1 MLSFSSAPLF
11 FPSFVLWLNPPFM
24 PLFSSFII
32 PLIHLL
38 LFFNPSFFNFFT
50 SLSIFYCPFVFV
62 SCAILFLPS
71 SILSFYFFA
80 LPNSSFHVF
89 HFLSSFVHLCSY
101 SLCLCASV
109 FPCFPHRCLYASLLL
124 IASSSTILSLSPSSS
139 FFPFFPFFP
148 FPLHFFSVCSLSF
161 CTILFFSF
169 LIHSFSSFLYSLHS
183 PIHSLNRAPSF
194 STIFSYYYLYIPPT
208 LNFYFSYYKIC
219 FLFSYISIIPLISFF
234 LFSNIFLIS
243 SMCNS
248 QCIPIS
254 IHQHVSQIL
263 AYLNNFVTT
272 LLFLSHSWMAP
283 RYESFS
289 PFVEKLA
296 ALQIFCNQYLYLASF
311 LVSVSLIFLFFW
323 FFRLFFCVFVLY
335 CSSIFL
341 YCWCIVFLVFRF
353 LALRFFCFLVFC
365 ASSGSLIFSSSA
377 LLVYGCARHVWQR
390 TVILQ
395 VLLASQY
402 IKSKKKPT
410 PPAARITTFFINETL
425 WALYSKK

>member
-124 IASSSTILSLSPSSS
+124 IASSSTILSLSPFSS
-139 FFPFFPFFP
+139 FFFFFLFFLFVPFPF
-148 FPLHFFSVCSLSF
+148 LKFS
-161 CTILFFSF
+161 SF
-169 LIHSFSSFLYSLHS
+169 LITSFSSFLYSLHS

-208 LNFYFSYYKIC
+208 LNFYFAYYKIC
-219 FLFSYISIIPLISFF
+219 FLFSLISTIPIPLISF
-234 LFSNIFLIS
+234 S
-243 SMCNS
+243 
-248 QCIPIS
+248 
-254 IHQHVSQIL
+254 
-263 AYLNNFVTT
+263 
-272 LLFLSHSWMAP
+272 LFLSYFFNFFHVQLPMYSN
-283 RYESFS
+283 FDS
-289 PFVEKLA
+289 PCNPKYFHTSIILSLRCCVCP
-296 ALQIFCNQYLYLASF
+296 IFEWLPATNHCH
-311 LVSVSLIFLFFW
+311 
-323 FFRLFFCVFVLY
+323 RL
-335 CSSIFL
+335 
-341 YCWCIVFLVFRF
+341 
-353 LALRFFCFLVFC
+353 
-365 ASSGSLIFSSSA
+365 
-377 LLVYGCARHVWQR
+377 
-390 TVILQ
+390 
-395 VLLASQY
+395 
-402 IKSKKKPT
+402 
-410 PPAARITTFFINETL
+410 
-425 WALYSKK
+425 